1 MEARTFRDG
10 ALRDDGVPL
19 DRLRETIATLGAGD
33 WVWVDGI
40 DPSDEELEVLRHQL
54 DLHDLVVED
63 IHHRG
68 QRPKVEIYP
77 QHVFAALRPLSLGVG
92 ELVQSEL
99 FAIAS
104 LHFLATLRFS
114 PAFDLADAVHR
125 WPILHGV
132 APGTGGAFYT
142 VADEVADDYLE
153 VVEQLEDRAD
163 ELEAK
168 VFRSEASTAAAT
180 PLQQDLLRL
189 RRDTVHL
196 RRHAVPMR
204 QAIDRLADDA
214 TLVTPELMPYFRDI
228 TDHLLRSIELTDS
241 VREVVTTVVDIRM
254 AQSAHQLNEVMKKLT
269 AWAGIILVPTLIAGV
284 YGMNF
289 EHMPELSW
297 AIGYPLALGIMAA
310 SAALLYRWFKRRGW
324 V

>member
-10 ALRDDGVPL
+10 ALRAERVPL
-19 DRLRETIATLGAGD
+19 DRLRETIAGLGTGD
-33 WVWVDGI
+33 WVWIDAI
-40 DPSDEELEVLRHQL
+40 DPTEEELDVLRRQL
-54 DLHDLVVED
+54 DLHELVVED

-77 QHVFAALRPLSLGVG
+77 EHVFAALRPLSLGDG

-99 FAIAS
+99 FVIAAEGS
-104 LHFLATLRFS
+104 LATLRFT
-114 PAFDLADAVHR
+114 PVFDVTNAVHR
-125 WPILHGV
+125 WPLLHQV
-132 APGTGGAFYT
+132 APGTGGAFYA

-153 VVEQLEDRAD
+153 VVEELEDRAD

-168 VFRSEASTAAAT
+168 VFHSEPSSSAKTA
-180 PLQQDLLRL
+180 LQQDLLRL

-214 TLVTPELMPYFRDI
+214 TLVTTELVPYYRDI
-228 TDHLLRSIELTDS
+228 TDHLLRSVELTDS

-254 AQSAHQLNEVMKKLT
+254 AQNAHQLNEVMKKLT
-269 AWAGIILVPTLIAGV
+269 AWAGIILVPTLVAGIT
-284 YGMNF
+284 G
-289 EHMPELSW
+289 
-297 AIGYPLALGIMAA
+297 
-310 SAALLYRWFKRRGW
+310 
-324 V
+324 